1 MTKGSFV
8 MKRMFLKVFALILL
22 SGCSLTKKEAFNLKY
37 NERRVI
43 DTFEKVPLYSIN
55 SDGSFNFDDYT
66 VFEFDGDLL
75 TAKFERRTKTR
86 STDAEKYAVEIIE
99 DMSPL
104 EGLYRLHGSGS
115 YGGKYLGI
123 TAITNG
129 GGSYAKLA
137 LGDNKEGLL
146 KQSREITHWQ
156 YASRPLVGRA
166 FNSFTNGEVIVRLH
180 QDDLKYHVQTT
191 TNAVFKSDVS
201 GTVPQKIYFT
211 NVQPNPADPNTPHK
225 TDLGSVTVTGV
236 QLFPPSIE
244 VYSLQNGEFFG
255 IEYHTNTQLEK
266 LQMRFAREATLDGV
280 LSRLQKRSADYDWE
294 SEKTADIPH
303 RVLSLVAENPIVT
316 LSPYSANPIGSSTTP
331 IMIQAAYDW
340 ENTIQYDF
348 DLAAMTAGVITV
360 HDKITN
366 TSSYKV
372 RMISDLEE
380 TKGIIQF
387 TGRGVLNQQY
397 GLLEITN
404 KANLSGYLVLA
415 MTESDLT
422 AASAV
427 KTPVQDKIIAQQP
440 HRVVIEMQR
449 RGKSWVGVQD
459 TGVYSMTNTTNWT
472 FDSERLLVQAKIM
485 TNTTPKTST
494 YKIKMLN
501 NFSDEQGSFKLLATT
516 DTIPGLTA
524 DTDSKA
530 FENYV
535 LAVKLGSGVD
545 NVRAMLE
552 INKSQTNAEELLEKR
567 VVWNLYEQSAVPSG
581 NRIIKTLASI
591 HPWIKLSSSG
601 YYTETDTEVWWFD
614 PDAMSAIVMEIANTG
629 GAVTTNGAS
638 YEVEMSLDLGAV
650 EGGFK
655 LKNPTVID
663 QDYPNVTTPNNP
675 LTLNNKFEDKFM
687 YVLTGTAVNAN
698 KAYIGIGDTIDD
710 AKADKPSVKN
720 NYHTLDNA
728 PLSAIAI
735 EAAVD
740 NAKNK
745 GHKYVAL
752 QAPAAANAGS
762 YLPYDTEEFVF
773 SIDPLQV
780 EITVITADNTRK
792 KETHPI
798 QIVRAI
804 NNTEAIFKYLGTG
817 SLAGKFAGFRVQE
830 AQGSTLG
837 THLIITNADS
847 LADAESEL
855 QKLKAANQWTHDI
868 KEERLVSDANF
879 NNNPGP
885 WGAVDLAAG
894 SSGTT
899 YDHLLYDSHNTTNFT
914 FNNTA
919 NTVKVDL
926 INRGITN
933 SSTYDYEVM
942 SQNAVTSAPQ
952 KYTTIVRLTGDGA
965 WNTKYLGVERMSQTL
980 GSTTF
985 KHSKII
991 MSGTYGDTVTAL
1003 TTVATNYYEVSA
1015 LNFPKNAIQRADGD
1029 AASGAIGDTLVMVD
1043 DKGIW
1048 NADNTQELRFR
1059 FSDMTVNISD
1069 VDAIGTRSHR
1079 YNIIVES
1086 TTTAPVNST
1095 DEAEAILYLKSFEND
1110 DTARL
1115 HKKFVKMKVESGVTP
1130 KKVRF
1135 VTADNKSAA
1144 DTAFAA
1150 LDGQPNQWN
1159 FQDRTS
1165 TAIDVRVI
1173 ATAGDKTWTKLAHD
1187 LYYWDSGQVEQWTF
1201 DAAAKTVQ
1209 VVSTNGSTIKTENY
1223 RIGMKESISATE
1235 GIFLLAGSTVSD
1247 TLYNG
1252 HMAYLGFGTG
1262 PNDRDANGL
1271 LLTTSTGDEAAR
1283 IAHLKSE
1290 AQKMNTAHNWNLRE
1304 KSLAELSNRA
1314 VANAAKVLEWRSL
1327 EDKSVAGT
1335 LKYDAANYTSL
1346 KISTDTVNNKLTNI
1360 VIQKVGTGAKG
1371 PITFQ
1376 HKMHQDVSDYRGIF
1390 QLYNGSDAEYTNK
1403 YMAIELGTAV
1413 NDRLLKVGIGDT
1425 PLDAQ
1430 NKLNEQTIWNY
1441 MDKNMAEANDRI
1453 VQEAVSRGSNIW
1465 ISYRDNPVTGMDP
1478 NPLYT
1483 SANATNLMFIRDN
1496 QTLKMQYVTTT
1507 GGVTTTLEFVYGYTM
1522 IEDQSTVKGVFKL
1535 SGFGSFADMFV
1546 AGELGE
1552 AGTSE
1557 SNRARI
1563 AFGTDTEK
1571 SKQALAAT
1579 NAQNLWNIFERK
1591 SLLLGAQVIT
1601 TAHAKG
1607 TLVSL
1612 DDNELYDPRNT
1623 KEYVFDNDPSALNP
1637 SVQVTTLIRDV
1648 PAQYR
1653 YDIEMLEDTS
1663 TDEGYF
1669 RLDNQGSP
1677 DHNKYYGLKFNSGSG
1692 TSDKAQLVE
1701 GTSLADVKTK
1711 LTALGSKHTLRQK
1724 STVPNA
1730 LNFITKAQ
1738 EAVEFVSLTSNKVYV
1753 PVHTD
1758 EIQFDAATRTMN
1770 VISLNTNKTTLSHNY
1785 YLLLVSNTTDT
1796 SAWFN
1801 LKSDGTTATHPWH
1814 GKYIYL
1820 TSTAVGS
1827 KMGQIRMGLGDT
1839 MAAAQSDYNDNHAMP
1854 GYTYRAYQNVKWV
1867 RRDIVDIPA
1876 EVLELLVK
1884 DNKTLSAVRGG
1895 YYHPNE
1901 NESWTFDPTHRRL
1914 TIHERG
1920 ARTEREAYFIMD
1932 YDNSASLHT
1941 RIKVNAYPSSM
1952 TTVPAEYFHMIL
1964 DIQPDFRKKYFV
1976 KMNYSSGAAGASN
1989 GAESWKLPIM
1999 RNRDIAILSTRIL
2012 TNIGADVDYRPID
2025 IDGQRVAGRGYKVVS
2040 INSNMGTSGSG
2051 PADPTVRDNLH
2062 IEVGD
2067 ALTTDVINNKQQ
2079 YVSVIMQDLGAND
2092 AVVMLERRDGADDSP
2107 LTNTFIAIRRGVDAD
2122 EKRLKIAS
2130 GANAQE
2136 ALDGLA
2142 VLNYWNYID
2151 NRVLNIDNNLI
2162 SQLVTAGKTWVQTQG
2177 SAYNANNT
2185 TNWIFNPT
2193 AKSLNI
2199 YYIGGNGTQTNTETY
2214 AYTMI
2219 EKTSDTDGI
2228 FQLKG
2233 YGIYNSKFIKLTR
2246 NSGNAR
2252 FASGT
2257 TIAATKTAHAALTAD
2272 NLKEQS
2278 GIMPGHQLISKAIGY
2293 GLLAGLDS
2301 RGLHDPQNT
2310 TNIQFQND
2318 SGDLQVVITEY
2329 RNGVPIPNFYGIEM
2343 IQDSPTDGKF
2353 ILRGYGALAN
2363 KFARLKHVDETAGRQ
2378 TISFMFGD
2386 TENEVDS
2393 APMTQNTHRNKNGIP
2408 QDQGLLD
2415 NMISQQPFV
2424 SLTDKKVYVPTSSD
2438 EFSITKI
2445 SAVNGVSAEN
2455 VVMSVIT
2462 ANGSSSASHT
2472 YNMIQV
2478 SNNTTTGEATYYL
2491 KGTSS
2496 HKPWDGKYVLF
2507 LVGTWDSANVISL
2520 RMGMGNTMQDMTNDY
2535 NDNKIATG
2543 FTARRWQNVK
2553 FVRKQ
2558 EYASEDVLLEMIKQS
2573 PTISIT
2579 RGGYYDARDTDEWTF
2594 DVPNRKITVK
2604 KGNTFTSGNI
2614 AGQPVTISEYYFEIY
2629 KNDVSKLETGLYLN
2643 SYGTG
2648 GGSVAE
2654 YSYFKMSTEAHRRDN
2669 FVSMN
2674 YSGAEHGA
2682 ADIATNQQFLLTQPL
2697 WRNASKATL
2706 SMATLTN
2713 MVANRQ
2719 WVPVNASGTLQAG
2732 TSYMSTNVPAFVH
2745 NAAPGGA
2752 YRDNLSL
2759 RVQQV
2764 NDSGTWQGALDRY
2777 VPVPYQYNGPYDTI
2791 LMLERVTNT
2800 LPNTYKDKFVA
2811 IRVGTGINSY
2821 TAKIGYGSTLQD
2833 ALSQREALTYW
2844 NYRPKEGV
2852 GTFDIESYLKSD
2864 NRWGGKPYLDGA
2876 QIAGTWIRYESH
2888 SSQYGTLIGIQGPG
2902 DPHNQ
2907 FVQYQLELVYKFN
2920 NPDSNGAVF
2929 KLIGYGQYGGKFI
2942 RFNRKTGTADG
2953 SKIKLVLGSDEAGIN
2968 ASWAAAPSQ
2977 NFTAGINAIP

>member
-1 MTKGSFV
+1 MT
-8 MKRMFLKVFALILL
+8 RMFLKVFALILL

-55 SDGSFNFDDYT
+55 SDGSFNCDDYT

-75 TAKFERRTKTR
+75 VAQFERRAKTHYT
-86 STDAEKYAVEIIE
+86 STEKYAVEIIE
-99 DMSPL
+99 DVSPL

-115 YGGKYLGI
+115 YGGKYVGI

-137 LGDNKEGLL
+137 LGDDREGLL
-146 KQSREITHWQ
+146 EQSREIVYWQ
-156 YASRPLVGRA
+156 YASYPLVGRA
-166 FNSFTNGEVIVRLH
+166 FNSFTNNEVIVRLNEN
-180 QDDLKYHVQTT
+180 DLKYHVQTT
-191 TNAVFKSDVS
+191 TNAVFKTDAS
-201 GTVPQKIYFT
+201 GTVPEKIYFT
-211 NVQPNPADPNTPHK
+211 NVQPDPANPHAPTK
-225 TDLGSVTVTGV
+225 TELGSVTVTGV

-244 VYSLQNGEFFG
+244 VYSLQDGKFFG

-266 LQMRFAREATLDGV
+266 LQMRFAHESTLDGV
-280 LSRLQKRSADYDWE
+280 LSHLQKRSADYDWE

-303 RVLSLVAENPIVT
+303 RVLSLVAGNPIVT

-331 IMIQAAYDW
+331 IIIQAAYDW
-340 ENTIQYDF
+340 ENTTQYDF
-348 DLAAMTAGVITV
+348 DLDSMTAEVITV
-360 HDKITN
+360 YDKITN
-366 TSSYKV
+366 VSAYKV
-372 RMISDLEE
+372 RMISDLSE
-380 TKGIIQF
+380 TKGVIQF

-404 KANLSGYLVLA
+404 KASLAGYLVLA
-415 MTESDLT
+415 MSENDLT
-422 AASAV
+422 AAGAV
-427 KTPVQDKIIAQQP
+427 KAPVQDKVIAQQP

-459 TGVYSMTNTTNWT
+459 SGIYSMTNTTNWT
-472 FDSERLLVQAKIM
+472 FDSEKLLVQAKIM

-501 NFSDEQGSFKLLATT
+501 NFSDNRGSFKLLTT
-516 DTIPGLTA
+516 TETIPGLTA

-552 INKSQTNAEELLEKR
+552 INESQAKAEELLEKR

-591 HPWIKLSSSG
+591 NPWIKLSSSG
-601 YYTETDTEVWWFD
+601 YYTETETEVWWFD
-614 PDAMSAIVMEIANTG
+614 PDAMSAVVMEISNNG
-629 GAVTTNGAS
+629 GNVTTNGAS
-638 YEVEMSLDLGAV
+638 YEVEMAIDLGTV

-655 LKNPTVID
+655 LKNPTPID
-663 QDYPNVTTPNNP
+663 QDYPNVTTPNNA
-675 LTLNNKFEDKFM
+675 LILNTTFQDKFM
-687 YVLTGTAVNAN
+687 YVLTGTAVNAS
-698 KAYIGIGDTIDD
+698 KAYIGIGDTIDE
-710 AKADKPSVKN
+710 AKANKPSVKN

-728 PLSAIAI
+728 PLSAITI

-752 QAPAAANAGS
+752 QAPAAASTGS
-762 YLPYDTEEFVF
+762 YLPYDTEEFIF
-773 SIDPLQV
+773 SADPLQV

-804 NNTEAIFKYLGTG
+804 NSTEAIFKYLGTG

-830 AQGSTLG
+830 ASGSVPG

-855 QKLKAANQWTHDI
+855 QKLKIANQWTHDL
-868 KEERLVSDANF
+868 KEERLVPDTNF
-879 NNNPGP
+879 NNNLGP
-885 WGAVDLAAG
+885 WGAVDLALE

-899 YDHLLYDSHNTTNFT
+899 YDHLLYDYHNTTNFT
-914 FNNTA
+914 FDT
-919 NTVKVDL
+919 TTKTIKVDL
-926 INRGITN
+926 INRDITN
-933 SSTYDYEVM
+933 SSTYEYEVM
-942 SQNAVTSAPQ
+942 SQEEVVSPQ
-952 KYTTIVRLTGDGA
+952 KHTTIVRLTGDGA
-965 WNTKYLGVERMSQTL
+965 WNTRYLGVERLSHIL
-980 GSTTF
+980 DSKAF
-985 KHSKII
+985 KYSKII
-991 MSGTYGDTVTAL
+991 MSDTYGDTVTAL
-1003 TTVATNYYEVSA
+1003 TTAAANYYEVSA
-1015 LNFPKNAIQRADGD
+1015 LDFPKNAIQRADGD

-1059 FSDMTVNISD
+1059 SSDMTVNISD
-1069 VDAIGTRSHR
+1069 VDATGTRSHR
-1079 YNIIVES
+1079 YNIIVER
-1086 TTTAPVNST
+1086 TTTAPVNVT
-1095 DEAEAILYLKSFEND
+1095 DEAEAILYLKSFENN
-1110 DTARL
+1110 DTAKL
-1115 HKKFVKMKVESGVTP
+1115 HKKFVKMKVESGSTP

-1135 VTADNKSAA
+1135 VTADNKS
-1144 DTAFAA
+1144 DVETAFTA
-1150 LDGQPNQWN
+1150 LNGQPNQWN

-1173 ATAGDKTWTKLAHD
+1173 ATAGDKIWTKLASN
-1187 LYYWDSGQVEQWTF
+1187 LYYWDSEQVEQWAF
-1201 DAAAKTVQ
+1201 DAAMKTVRI
-1209 VVSTNGSTIKTENY
+1209 VSTNGSVIKTENY

-1235 GIFLLAGSTVSD
+1235 GIFLLAGSTASD
-1247 TLYNG
+1247 TMYNG

-1262 PNDRDANGL
+1262 VNDRDANGL
-1271 LLTTSTGDEAAR
+1271 LLTTSVGDEATR

-1290 AQKMNTAHNWNLRE
+1290 AQKMNAAHNWNLRE

-1314 VANAAKVLEWRSL
+1314 IANAAKVAEWRSL
-1327 EDKSVAGT
+1327 EDKSTAGT
-1335 LKYDAANYTSL
+1335 LKYDNNNYTSL
-1346 KISTDTVNNKLTNI
+1346 KISADTANNKLTNV

-1390 QLYNGSDAEYTNK
+1390 QLYNGNDAEYTNK

-1441 MDKNMAEANDRI
+1441 MDKNMAVADDRI
-1453 VQEAVSRGSNIW
+1453 VQEAVSRGSHIW
-1465 ISYRDNPVTGMDP
+1465 ISYRDNPVVGAGD

-1483 SANATNLMFIRDN
+1483 SANSTNLMFIRDN
-1496 QTLKMQYVTTT
+1496 QTLKMQYITTT
-1507 GGVTTTLEFVYGYTM
+1507 GSVTTTLEFVYGYTM
-1522 IEDQSTVKGVFKL
+1522 IEDESALKGVFKL

-1546 AGELGE
+1546 AGELGT

-1563 AFGTDTEK
+1563 AFGTDTEE

-1579 NAQNLWNIFERK
+1579 NAQDLWNIFERK

-1601 TAHAKG
+1601 TAQARA

-1623 KEYVFDNDPSALNP
+1623 KEFVFNNDPSALNP

-1677 DHNKYYGLKFNSGSG
+1677 DHNKFYGLKFNSGSG
-1692 TSDKAQLVE
+1692 APDKAQLVE
-1701 GTSLADVKTK
+1701 GTSLVDVKNK
-1711 LTALGSKHTLRQK
+1711 LAALGNKYTVREK
-1724 STVPNA
+1724 TTVPSA

-1758 EIQFDAATRTMN
+1758 TIKFDEATRTMN
-1770 VISLNTNKTTLSHNY
+1770 VISLDTNKATLSHNY

-1820 TSTAVGS
+1820 TSTAVGN
-1827 KMGQIRMGLGDT
+1827 KMGEIRMGMGDT
-1839 MAAAQSDYNDNHAMP
+1839 MAAAQSDYNDNHTVS
-1854 GYTYRAYQNVKWV
+1854 GYTYRAYENVKWV
-1867 RRDIVDIPA
+1867 RRDVVDIPSD
-1876 EVLELLVK
+1876 VLELLVK
-1884 DNKTLSAVRGG
+1884 DNKTIAAVRGG

-1901 NESWTFDPTHRRL
+1901 NESWTFDPTHRKL
-1914 TIHERG
+1914 TINERG
-1920 ARTEREAYFIMD
+1920 SRTEREAYFMMD
-1932 YDNSASLHT
+1932 YNNTTSLHT
-1941 RIKVNAYPSSM
+1941 RIKVNAYPSIM
-1952 TTVPAEYFHMIL
+1952 TTVPAQYFHMIL
-1964 DIQPDFRKKYFV
+1964 DIRPEFRKKYFV
-1976 KMNYSSGAAGASN
+1976 KMNYAADVDSASN
-1989 GAESWKLPIM
+1989 GAEHWKLPIM

-2012 TNIGADVDYRPID
+2012 TNMGADIDYRPID
-2025 IDGQRVAGRGYKVVS
+2025 VDGQRIAGYGYKVVS
-2040 INSNMGTSGSG
+2040 INSNMGAVGSGS
-2051 PADPTVRDNLH
+2051 ADPTVRDNLH

-2067 ALTTDVINNKQQ
+2067 ALVTDTINNKQQ

-2092 AVVMLERRDGADDSP
+2092 AVVMLERRDGADNSP
-2107 LTNTFIAIRRGVDAD
+2107 LTNTFLAIRRGVDAD
-2122 EKRLKIAS
+2122 EKRLKVAS
-2130 GANAQE
+2130 GVTAQE
-2136 ALDGLA
+2136 ALDNLA

-2151 NRVLNIDNNLI
+2151 NSVLNIDNNLI
-2162 SQLVTAGKTWVQTQG
+2162 TLLFATGKTWVQTQG

-2193 AKSLNI
+2193 ARSLNI
-2199 YYIGGNGTQTNTETY
+2199 YYISGNGMQTNTETY

-2228 FQLKG
+2228 FQLRG
-2233 YGIYNSKFIKLTR
+2233 YGVYNYKFVKLTR
-2246 NSGNAR
+2246 NNANVR
-2252 FASGT
+2252 FAVGT
-2257 TIAATKTAHAALTAD
+2257 TIAAAKASHAALTTD

-2278 GIMPGHQLISKAIGY
+2278 SIMPGHQLITKAIGY

-2310 TNIQFQND
+2310 TNMQFQNN
-2318 SGDLQVVITEY
+2318 SGDLQVIITEY
-2329 RNGVPIPNFYGIEM
+2329 RNGVPIPNSYGIEM
-2343 IQDSPTDGKF
+2343 IQDSLTDGKF
-2353 ILRGYGALAN
+2353 ILRGYGTLAN
-2363 KFARLKHVDETAGRQ
+2363 KFARLKHLDETANQQ
-2378 TISFMFGD
+2378 TVSFVFGD
-2386 TENEVDS
+2386 TEDVVDA
-2393 APMTQNTHRNKNGIP
+2393 APMTENTHRNKNGIP

-2415 NMISQQPFV
+2415 KIVLQQPFV

-2445 SAVNGVSAEN
+2445 SAVSGVSAEN
-2455 VVMSVIT
+2455 VVMSVIS

-2507 LVGTWDSANVISL
+2507 VVGIWESNDVVSL
-2520 RMGMGNTMQDMTNDY
+2520 RMGMGDTMVAMTNDY
-2535 NDNKIATG
+2535 SNNKIATG
-2543 FTARRWQNVK
+2543 FTARRWQQAK
-2553 FVRKQ
+2553 FVRKRQ
-2558 EYASEDVLLEMIKQS
+2558 YASDDVLLEMIKQS

-2579 RGGYYDARDTDEWTF
+2579 RGGYNDARDIDEWTF
-2594 DVPNRKITVK
+2594 DVPQRKISIR
-2604 KGNTFTSGNI
+2604 KGNSFGSGSPI
-2614 AGQPVTISEYYFEIY
+2614 TTSEYYFEIY

-2648 GGSVAE
+2648 GGGVAA
-2654 YSYFKMSTEAHRRDN
+2654 YSYFKMSTEPHRRDN

-2674 YSGAEHGA
+2674 YSATESLA
-2682 ADIATNQQFLLTQPL
+2682 ADIATNQQFALTHPL
-2697 WRNASKATL
+2697 WRNISKATL

-2713 MVANRQ
+2713 MVPNRQ
-2719 WVPVNASGTLQAG
+2719 WVPVNASAAIQAG
-2732 TSYMSTNVPAFVH
+2732 TAYMSTNFAAYAH
-2745 NAAPGGA
+2745 NTAPGGA
-2752 YRDNLSL
+2752 WRDNLSL

-2764 NDSGTWQGALDRY
+2764 NTSGAWQGNFDRY

-2791 LMLERVTNT
+2791 LMLERVTNAF
-2800 LPNTYKDKFVA
+2800 PNTHKDKFVA

-2821 TAKIGYGSTLQD
+2821 TAKIGYGNTLQD
-2833 ALSQREALTYW
+2833 ALSQREALTHW
-2844 NYRPKEGV
+2844 NYRPIEGT
-2852 GTFDIESYLKSD
+2852 GTVDVENYLRANS
-2864 NRWGGKPYLDGA
+2864 RWGGRPYLDGA
-2876 QIAGTWIRYESH
+2876 PIGGMWVQYES
-2888 SSQYGTLIGIQGPG
+2888 STAQYGTLIGIQGPG
-2902 DPHNQ
+2902 DPQGQHIP
-2907 FVQYQLELVYKFN
+2907 YQLELVYRFD
-2920 NPDSNGAVF
+2920 NPESNGVVF

-2942 RFNRKTGTADG
+2942 RFNKKTGTADG
-2953 SKIKLVLGSDEAGIN
+2953 SRIKMVLGSDEAGVN
-2968 ASWAAAPSQ
+2968 ASWSAAPAN
-2977 NFTAGINAIP
+2977 NFESGLNVIP